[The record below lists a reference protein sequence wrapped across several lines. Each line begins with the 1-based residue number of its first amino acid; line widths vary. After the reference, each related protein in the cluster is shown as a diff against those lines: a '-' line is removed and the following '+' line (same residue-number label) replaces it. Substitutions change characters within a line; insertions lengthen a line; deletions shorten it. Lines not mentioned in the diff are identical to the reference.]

1 MLAAEV
7 VAVAT
12 RPVTLADI
20 LDGHKVLEISC
31 LDRIYL
37 NGYVPGLMT
46 SGQLVG
52 FLAHRG
58 FPIPSPAA
66 LGKTATRSAR
76 RSRAT
81 RRPAASR

>member
-7 VAVAT
+7 VAT

-20 LDGHKVLEISC
+20 PDGHKVLDVSC

-37 NGYVPGLMT
+37 NWWVPGLMT

-58 FPIPSPAA
+58 FPIPRRRRWT
-66 LGKTATRSAR
+66 GTGTRSAR

-81 RRPAASR
+81 RR